1 MSGTAG
7 SEKTQNQAWFAQ
19 APHQILANWYD
30 EAHSTAPLPKTRAVC
45 LSTVDENNRPHARF
59 VALKR
64 SDADGLIFATSLES
78 PKALQIQANN
88 LVALAMWWEHTGKQI
103 RVEGTVA
110 VIEPEESERLFRAR
124 SRGAQLV
131 SAASQQSRPIA
142 GPEAFA
148 GELGRLEAEY
158 RNRDVP
164 RPQTWAGFRVQP
176 AMYEFLNFDKERN
189 HVRVRFTL
197 LERTWQREFLQP

>member
-1 MSGTAG
+1 MSGPTNGA
-7 SEKTQNQAWFAQ
+7 QAQGASWFAQ

-30 EAHSTAPLPKTRAVC
+30 EARSTAPQQTTRAVC

-88 LVALAMWWEHTGKQI
+88 RVALAMWWEHIGKQI
-103 RVEGTVA
+103 RVEGTAA
-110 VIEPEESERLFRAR
+110 VIEPEDSERLFRAR

-158 RNRDVP
+158 RGRDVP

-176 AMYEFLNFDKERN
+176 TMYEFLNFDKERN

-197 LERTWQREFLQP
+197 VERTWQREFLQP

>member
-1 MSGTAG
+1 MSVAQG
-7 SEKTQNQAWFAQ
+7 SPWFAQ
-19 APHQILANWYD
+19 APYQILANWYD
-30 EAHSTAPLPKTRAVC
+30 EAQASASQPTTRAVC

-59 VALKR
+59 VALKGI
-64 SDADGLIFATSLES
+64 DADGLLFATSLAS

-88 LVALAMWWEHTGKQI
+88 RVALAMWWEHTGKQI
-103 RVEGTVA
+103 RVEGNAA
-110 VIEPEESERLFRAR
+110 VIEAEDSERLFRAR

-158 RNRDVP
+158 RDRDVP
-164 RPQTWAGFRVQP
+164 RPQTWAGFRVRP
-176 AMYEFLNFDKERN
+176 TMYEFLSFSKTRN

-197 LERTWQREFLQP
+197 VEQSWQREFLQP